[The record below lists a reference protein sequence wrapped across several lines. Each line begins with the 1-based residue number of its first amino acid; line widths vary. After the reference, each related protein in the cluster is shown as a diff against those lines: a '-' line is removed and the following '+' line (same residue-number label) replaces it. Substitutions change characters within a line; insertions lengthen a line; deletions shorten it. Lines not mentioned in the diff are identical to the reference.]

1 MVWLV
6 QGKQGV
12 EALQQPCL
20 SAFSTLSHSHCV
32 LGNGPPGMRA
42 AARGVLRTLAAS
54 RLELFQAGSG
64 RAQQGLLSER
74 AAN

>member
-20 SAFSTLSHSHCV
+20 SASSTLSHSPCV
-32 LGNGPPGMRA
+32 LGNGPPGMIVA
-42 AARGVLRTLAAS
+42 ASGVLRTLAAS
-54 RLELFQAGSG
+54 RLELFQAGLD
-64 RAQQGLLSER
+64 RAQQGLLSKK